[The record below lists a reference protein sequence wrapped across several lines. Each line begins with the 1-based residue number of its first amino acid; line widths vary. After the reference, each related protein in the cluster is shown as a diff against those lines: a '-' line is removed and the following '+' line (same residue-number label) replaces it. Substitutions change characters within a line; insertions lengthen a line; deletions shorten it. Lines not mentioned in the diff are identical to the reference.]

1 MRSIMIMN
9 AKGGC
14 GKSTLATSIAAYFAT
29 HWEGVVSLADYD
41 PQTSSLD
48 WLSKRPADRDP
59 IVGVDAT
66 KHGLLHLARNTDYL
80 VIDPPA
86 RAHGTE
92 LTQLVRHAE
101 TIVVPVLPSPI
112 DITAG
117 AKFIQELLDVGK
129 VERRE
134 VKLAVVANRVRENL
148 LVFDELEKFLDG
160 LKVPFIATF
169 RDAQNYIRAYSRG
182 LGIHELPPYLAEQD
196 WKQWKPLVE
205 WLESRRSRP
214 AS

>member
-1 MRSIMIMN
+1 MRTIMVMN

-14 GKSTLATSIAAYFAT
+14 GKSTLATSIAAYYAS
-29 HWEGVVSLADYD
+29 HWEGVVALADYD

-59 IVGVDAT
+59 IVGIDAT
-66 KHGLLHLARNTDYL
+66 QEGLKHLPRNTDYL

-86 RAHGTE
+86 RVHGPE

-101 TIVVPVLPSPI
+101 TIVVPVLPSPV
-112 DITAG
+112 DINA
-117 AKFIQELLDVGK
+117 ASKFIHELLDVGK

-148 LVFDELEKFLDG
+148 LVFGELEKFLDG
-160 LKVPFIATF
+160 LKVPFIATL

-182 LGIHELPPYLAEQD
+182 LGVHELPPYLAEPD

-214 AS
+214 A

>member
-1 MRSIMIMN
+1 MRTIMVMN

-29 HWEGVVSLADYD
+29 HWEGVVALADYD

-48 WLSKRPADRDP
+48 WLAKRPAERDP
-59 IVGVDAT
+59 IVGVNAT
-66 KHGLLHLARNTDYL
+66 KEGLTHLPRNTDYL
-80 VIDPPA
+80 IIDPPA
-86 RAHGTE
+86 RAHGAE

-112 DITAG
+112 DINAA
-117 AKFIQELLDVGK
+117 AKFIQELLEVGK

-134 VKLAVVANRVRENL
+134 VKVAVVANRVRENL
-148 LVFDELEKFLDG
+148 LVFEELEKFLDG

-205 WLESRRSRP
+205 WLESRKSIP
-214 AS
+214 AK

>member
-1 MRSIMIMN
+1 MRTIMVMN

-14 GKSTLATSIAAYFAT
+14 GKSTLATSIAAYYASN
-29 HWEGVVSLADYD
+29 WEGVVALADYD
-41 PQTSSLD
+41 PQASSLD
-48 WLSKRPADRDP
+48 WLAKRPTERDP
-59 IVGVDAT
+59 IVGVNAYKDGL
-66 KHGLLHLARNTDYL
+66 KHLPRDTEFLI
-80 VIDPPA
+80 IDPPA
-86 RAHGTE
+86 RAHGPE

-112 DITAG
+112 DINAA
-117 AKFIQELLDVGK
+117 AKFIQELMEVGK

-148 LVFDELEKFLDG
+148 LVYGELERFLEG
-160 LKVPFIATF
+160 LKVPFLTSL

-182 LGIHELPPYLAEQD
+182 LGIHELPPYLAEPD
-196 WKQWKPLVE
+196 WKQWKSLVE

-214 AS
+214 A

>member
-1 MRSIMIMN
+1 MRTIMVMN

-14 GKSTLATSIAAYFAT
+14 GKSTLATSIAAYYAS
-29 HWEGVVSLADYD
+29 HWEGVVALADYD

-48 WLSKRPADRDP
+48 WLAKRPAERDP
-59 IVGVDAT
+59 IVGVNAVEEGL
-66 KHGLLHLARNTDYL
+66 KHLPRNTDYL
-80 VIDPPA
+80 IIDPPA
-86 RAHGTE
+86 RAHGSE

-112 DITAG
+112 DITAA

-134 VKLAVVANRVRENL
+134 VRLAVVANRIRENL
-148 LVFDELEKFLDG
+148 LVYGELEKFLDG
-160 LKVPFIATF
+160 LKVPFIARF

-182 LGIHELPPYLAEQD
+182 LGIHELPPYLADPD
-196 WKQWKPLVE
+196 WKQWNPLVE
-205 WLESRRSRP
+205 WLESRKSRP
-214 AS
+214 T

>member
-1 MRSIMIMN
+1 MRTIMVMN

-29 HWEGVVSLADYD
+29 HWEGVVALADYD

-48 WLSKRPADRDP
+48 WLAKRPPERDP

-66 KHGLLHLARNTDYL
+66 EEGLTHLPRNTDYL
-80 VIDPPA
+80 IIDPPA
-86 RAHGTE
+86 RAHGAE

-112 DITAG
+112 DINAA
-117 AKFIQELLDVGK
+117 AKFIQELLEVGK

-148 LVFDELEKFLDG
+148 LVFEELEKFLDG

-205 WLESRRSRP
+205 WLESRKSVP
-214 AS
+214 AK

>member
-1 MRSIMIMN
+1 MRSIMVMN

-48 WLSKRPADRDP
+48 WLARRPPDRDP
-59 IVGVDAT
+59 IHGVDAT
-66 KHGLLHLARNTDYL
+66 QHGLLHLPRNTDYL

-86 RAHGTE
+86 RAHGPE
-92 LTQLVRHAE
+92 LTALVRHAE

-160 LKVPFIATF
+160 LKVPFIATL

-214 AS
+214 A

>member
-1 MRSIMIMN
+1 MRSIMVMN

-66 KHGLLHLARNTDYL
+66 KEGLKHLPRNTDYL

-86 RAHGTE
+86 RAHGAE

-112 DITAG
+112 DIAAG

-196 WKQWKPLVE
+196 WKQWKPLTE

-214 AS
+214 

>member
-1 MRSIMIMN
+1 MVMN

-66 KHGLLHLARNTDYL
+66 KEGLTHLPRNTDYL

-86 RAHGTE
+86 RAHGAE

-101 TIVVPVLPSPI
+101 TVVVPVLPRPSTSPPAPSSSRNSW
-112 DITAG
+112 TWARWSG
-117 AKFIQELLDVGK
+117 AK
-129 VERRE
+129 
-134 VKLAVVANRVRENL
+134 
-148 LVFDELEKFLDG
+148 
-160 LKVPFIATF
+160 
-169 RDAQNYIRAYSRG
+169 
-182 LGIHELPPYLAEQD
+182 
-196 WKQWKPLVE
+196 
-205 WLESRRSRP
+205 
-214 AS
+214 